1 MDYDEG
7 KVGKLMFNKRINDL
21 RKNSGDVAS
30 SDPFVSFL
38 YTLMRDHVTPGVV
51 EQIALDMASGSKVV
65 TYTNGFLARYAE
77 NISNFIK
84 NSEIDLFSGALGD
97 AFADGNSPA
106 FLDAKKK
113 DWQKKVKKESMSKFS
128 MDEVELKNLDKDIQA
143 SLEKPSEE
151 EIEQAEKVWEKD
163 AEKIAEYFEEKG
175 FTTLETK
182 PIILGE
188 EAVTSSGTVSVDN
201 VVAETWETKPE
212 DTDDTNALTSS
223 FLALDQ
229 LKDMVPEV
237 SELVDIV
244 KNEAL
249 AQFEETT
256 LTEESEGEELEEPE
270 SPEQLKIRRNLH
282 SIAAEAS
289 RRGLIDKDKE
299 SIDLYVQRLSFLSK
313 EDLGVAKAFVFAT
326 VLPSLTRE
334 EILAEKAKLIEGKLA
349 KTDVKREEAI
359 DFIET
364 EVELLNVTA
373 KVELSKEAES
383 VMKLKTNM
391 RKGRGTLS
399 EASEINVLAEKL
411 KDVVKTSATLPGDKP
426 LGSFSRGG

>member
-1 MDYDEG
+1 MKPQSYDNFWEG
-7 KVGKLMFNKRINDL
+7 IHRAAKNKGFPLRVMFELTYRCNFFCRHCYVPLSYREKSKEGEL
-21 RKNSGDVAS
+21 R
-30 SDPFVSFL
+30 
-38 YTLMRDHVTPGVV
+38 T
-51 EQIALDMASGSKVV
+51 
-65 TYTNGFLARYAE
+65 
-77 NISNFIK
+77 
-84 NSEIDLFSGALGD
+84 
-97 AFADGNSPA
+97 
-106 FLDAKKK
+106 
-113 DWQKKVKKESMSKFS
+113 
-128 MDEVELKNLDKDIQA
+128 
-143 SLEKPSEE
+143 E
-151 EIEQAEKVWEKD
+151 EI
-163 AEKIAEYFEEKG
+163 
-175 FTTLETK
+175 
-182 PIILGE
+182 
-188 EAVTSSGTVSVDN
+188 
-201 VVAETWETKPE
+201 
-212 DTDDTNALTSS
+212 
-223 FLALDQ
+223 FLILDQ

-270 SPEQLKIRRNLH
+270 SPEQLKIRRNLQ